1 MKNIAKAFLFLA
13 FVPLFLFGA
22 EISFSPE
29 KIHTSVNGDHTFT
42 VEIKFF
48 GSENFLNI
56 KIDAD
61 ESLQL
66 SNPVVSTSTIIVN
79 GQKRSIHVY
88 GYSIYP
94 LSGGNYRIS
103 FTVSY
108 LDGLFEKTLVKTL
121 DVNVRGDSIPLYQKE
136 KTASG
141 IPVLTAINPIKMTM
155 SVSNPSPYVNEQVT
169 AELSVYS
176 KFKLLKQP
184 YFTYYPSF
192 NGFWAETGDSFFKAY
207 QIQTEFGTVFKYS
220 MRWSLF
226 PVQAGQAF
234 VGKAGAEIVI
244 SSYPLLP
251 RKLNLFSDSVELTVK
266 PLPSAGI
273 PPGFKGSVGNF
284 LILLETPTQVSAD
297 SASEIYVIVSGTGNI
312 KGIEDIEIPP
322 VEGGEIY
329 YSSSEINIESREP
342 MMKGKKVMGWTL
354 IPNSSDR
361 VILSGISFSY
371 FDPSISSYV
380 TSSTLPC
387 TIKVTG
393 SSATQRIQEQ
403 KDTLDLNY
411 SLRELRFSSM
421 PYSFILATFLFSIA
435 FLILGTARYM
445 ATKGKLPSK
454 KVKKSKTHR
463 SHLKE
468 AEKHHSSGNYAKCFL
483 YLKKALQSYFSSS
496 QNEKPG
502 FREISSKVSEITKSD
517 YYDQI
522 FSELEK
528 IEFSGKEF
536 DHEIFH
542 ILKEVKGLFNKIEK
556 TSFNCRQ

>member
-1 MKNIAKAFLFLA
+1 MKNIVKAFLF
-13 FVPLFLFGA
+13 FFFIPLFLFGA
-22 EISFSPE
+22 EISLRPE
-29 KIHTSVNGDHTFT
+29 RIQTSVNGDHTFT
-42 VEIKFF
+42 VEIKLS

-66 SNPVVSTSTIIVN
+66 SNPAVSTSTIIVN
-79 GQKRSIHVY
+79 NQKKSIHVY

-94 LSGGNYRIS
+94 LSGGNYKII

-108 LDGLFEKTLVKTL
+108 LDGLVEKTLVKTL
-121 DVNVRGDSIPLYQKE
+121 DVIVRGDSIPLYSKE

-141 IPVLTAINPIKMTM
+141 IPVLTTINPIKMTM

-192 NGFWAETGDSFFKAY
+192 NGFWAETGDSFFTAH

-234 VGKAGAEIVI
+234 VGNAGTEIVI

-251 RKLNLFSDSVELTVK
+251 RKLNLFSDSVELNVK
-266 PLPSAGI
+266 PLPAAGI
-273 PPGFKGSVGNF
+273 PTGFKGSVGDY
-284 LILLETPTQVSAD
+284 LISLETPAQVFAD
-297 SASEIYVIVSGTGNI
+297 SASEITVIVSGTGNI
-312 KGIEDIEIPP
+312 KGIEDIEIPR

-329 YSSSEINIESREP
+329 YSSSEIYIESREP
-342 MMKGKKVMGWTL
+342 AMKGKKVVGWTL
-354 IPNSSDR
+354 VPNSSDR
-361 VILSGISFSY
+361 VILPEISFSY
-371 FDPSISSYV
+371 FNPSISSYV
-380 TSSTLPC
+380 TSATPPC

-393 SSATQRIQEQ
+393 SSATQRIQED
-403 KDTLDLNY
+403 KDTLGSNHT
-411 SLRELRFSSM
+411 LRELRFRSM
-421 PYSFILATFLFSIA
+421 PNSFILTSFLFSFA
-435 FLILGTARYM
+435 FLVLGTARYM

-454 KVKKSKTHR
+454 KIKKSKIHI

-468 AEKHHSSGNYAKCFL
+468 AEKYYSLENYTKCFL
-483 YLKKALQSYFSSS
+483 FLKKALQSYFSSS
-496 QNEKPG
+496 QDEKPS
-502 FREISSKVSEITKSD
+502 FREISLKVSEMTKSD
-517 YYDQI
+517 YYDHV
-522 FSELEK
+522 FAELEK
-528 IEFSGKEF
+528 IDFSRKEF

-542 ILKEVKGLFNKIEK
+542 ILKEVKGLFKKIDN